1 VGIVFSLGFIS
12 GGSIRDT
19 FTTAIPCAC
28 ILFAGHAVMRRHPTQ
43 LALSHC
49 VRVVAIIASLWLV
62 IAGLVQLTLSL
73 WAPKTWYI
81 YPWMEYAID
90 FRFYAGWAIGLAV
103 APRPVMH
110 R

>member
-12 GGSIRDT
+12 GWSIRDT

-90 FRFYAGWAIGLAV
+90 FRFYAG
-103 APRPVMH
+103 
-110 R
+110 